1 MKKLLLLSIVFLN
14 LTDSFCQSLKRN
26 IGESAEKFVERTMT
40 NDNSKITGKV
50 IETKWNSET
59 VIFAFIAVEEIQ
71 KNGTEHNVETNVEGN
86 VFIPISENLYRK
98 ILIDSYVEEGAVA
111 EIESVFFSN
120 TDNDKQ
126 KELIVLCKWNQDR
139 HAYPISGNLYQVYF
153 YDDLKKT
160 PKVLTKINL
169 DNKFPLEFD
178 GTDDAGKISKA
189 KYTNAEKIKQ
199 KLKQLGF

>member
-1 MKKLLLLSIVFLN
+1 MSIVFLN
-14 LTDSFCQSLKRN
+14 LTDSFCQSLNRN

-40 NDNSKITGKV
+40 TDNSKITGKV

-71 KNGTEHNVETNVEGN
+71 KNVTEQNVETNVEGN

-120 TDNDKQ
+120 VDKDKQ

-153 YDDLKKT
+153 YDELIKT
-160 PKVLTKINL
+160 PKVLIKINL

>member
-71 KNGTEHNVETNVEGN
+71 KNVTEQNVETNVEGN

-120 TDNDKQ
+120 TDKDKQ
-126 KELIVLCKWNQDR
+126 KELIVLCKWNQDK

-153 YDDLKKT
+153 YDDFKKT

>member
-199 KLKQLGF
+199 KLNQLGF